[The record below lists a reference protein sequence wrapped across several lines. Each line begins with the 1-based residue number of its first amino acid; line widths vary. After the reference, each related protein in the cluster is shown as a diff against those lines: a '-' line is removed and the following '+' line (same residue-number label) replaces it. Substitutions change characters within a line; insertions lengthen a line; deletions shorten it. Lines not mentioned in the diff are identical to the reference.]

1 MGTRTNHEPY
11 AGRRSRKTASIPERK
26 AEREA
31 RERAKDREER
41 ERREKASGSRQ
52 SRSEDKKESTN
63 ESSKENYSG
72 QDPYGV
78 LGVTR
83 DMSKGEIKKAYYALL
98 KQYAPDKVSHL
109 AEEFQKRA
117 HEKCIQFNLAW
128 EKIENS

>member
-1 MGTRTNHEPY
+1 MNRMQAEE
-11 AGRRSRKTASIPERK
+11 AEKQRQFQREK

-41 ERREKASGSRQ
+41 ERREKTSGSRQ
-52 SRSEDKKESTN
+52 GRSEDKKESTN
-63 ESSKENYSG
+63 ESSKKNYSE
-72 QDPYGV
+72 QDPYEV

-109 AEEFQKRA
+109 AKEFQDRA

-128 EKIENS
+128 EKIRRLWWKI